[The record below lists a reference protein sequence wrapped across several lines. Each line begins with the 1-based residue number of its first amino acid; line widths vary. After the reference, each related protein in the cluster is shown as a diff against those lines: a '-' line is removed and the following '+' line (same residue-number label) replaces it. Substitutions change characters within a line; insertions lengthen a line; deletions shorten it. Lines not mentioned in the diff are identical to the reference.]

1 MLSYRSK
8 DKLLLSLSAY
18 LTFYL
23 FIFNCHS
30 LVFYIIFLYLHLFI
44 YVSFCF
50 SIYMSYLPVS
60 FLSIYTSLYIL
71 STYQSVVLSI
81 YLDIFLSI
89 CFSICLF
96 IQLNIYLYINMAIG
110 WRWARRGAPPAS
122 WRRQV
127 ALRLAQVDKV
137 FTSTR
142 KKALQAK
149 TQIYE
154 NDIMIL
160 SF

>member
-1 MLSYRSK
+1 
-8 DKLLLSLSAY
+8 
-18 LTFYL
+18 
-23 FIFNCHS
+23 
-30 LVFYIIFLYLHLFI
+30 
-44 YVSFCF
+44 
-50 SIYMSYLPVS
+50 
-60 FLSIYTSLYIL
+60 
-71 STYQSVVLSI
+71 
-81 YLDIFLSI
+81 
-89 CFSICLF
+89 
-96 IQLNIYLYINMAIG
+96 MAIG

-160 SF
+160 SSKSFLYILNSQYQRTIKSYSYL